1 MTLKYSK
8 SKIIESKE
16 IKNTEVRKAMFS
28 LKSYLPDATLS
39 KYVKVLVHAN
49 ENIFV
54 KISLGKE
61 QLIER
66 FLREDE
72 ILDAVVELN
81 EGRNDLQIEG
91 ENLDGCK
98 YVMNKSIRYLEKPF
112 AIVDQNYAGCDK
124 DVAGGILVRDARLL
138 P

>member
-8 SKIIESKE
+8 SKIIKSKE
-16 IKNTEVRKAMFS
+16 IKNNEVRKAMFS

-54 KISLGKE
+54 KITLGKE
-61 QLIER
+61 KLIER

-72 ILDAVVELN
+72 ILNKVVELN
-81 EGRNDLQIEG
+81 EGRNDLRI
-91 ENLDGCK
+91 
-98 YVMNKSIRYLEKPF
+98 
-112 AIVDQNYAGCDK
+112 
-124 DVAGGILVRDARLL
+124 
-138 P
+138 